1 MKKITK
7 EKIQLAVKKL
17 VIQANTQ
24 LRPDVLKVLEAV
36 LKQEKKAKARTAIS
50 AIIENAEI
58 AKKKKIA
65 ICQDTGMPV
74 IFVSLGDQ
82 VSVEGNITEI
92 IIDAVKKSYKQE
104 YLRASIQPDPLFR
117 SKSPSYAPCIIHV
130 DIVKGNKCILE
141 ILPKGF
147 GCENKAQ
154 VKMFNPTV
162 SLTEVQDFIVET
174 VRQAGASACPPYMIG
189 IGVGGTQDYAGLL
202 AKKALLRPVDKSN
215 KDKKL
220 AKLETIILKKINK
233 LKIGPFG
240 LGGNAT
246 ALSVAIKT
254 YSTHIAGMPVAVN
267 ISCHALRSAR
277 IIL

>member
-24 LRPDVLKVLEAV
+24 LRPDVLKTLETA
-36 LKQEKKAKARTAIS
+36 LKQEKKPKARTAIS
-50 AIIENAEI
+50 AIVENAKI
-58 AKKKKIA
+58 AKSKKIA
-65 ICQDTGMPV
+65 ICQDTGLPIV
-74 IFVSLGDQ
+74 FVSLGDQ
-82 VSVEGNITEI
+82 VSIEGNITEI
-92 IIDAVKKSYKQE
+92 IIKAVKDTYNQE

-117 SKSPSYAPCIIHV
+117 SKPPSYAPCIIHV
-130 DIVKGNKCILE
+130 DIVKGNKCLLE

-147 GCENKAQ
+147 GSENKAK
-154 VKMFNPTV
+154 VKMFNPTA
-162 SLTEVQDFIVET
+162 SLSDIENFIVDT
-174 VRQAGASACPPYMIG
+174 VKQAGASACPPYMIG

-202 AKKALLRPVDKSN
+202 AKKALLRPVNKSN
-215 KDKKL
+215 KDKRL
-220 AKLETIILKKINK
+220 AKLEVEVLKKINK

-240 LGGNAT
+240 LGGNNT

-254 YSTHIAGMPVAVN
+254 HPTHIAGMPVAVN